1 MKISIKREQSKL
13 AYSAEREKFG
23 TQFKQIKVLMLAMMA
38 YIASATFIACSSDD
52 DNGNNGGGDGDMSV
66 SNYQRYQK
74 VVNETVKGQKKS
86 NKALLLVAFGST
98 WEQAYD
104 TFDKVV
110 DEYKAAFPDWD
121 VYLSF
126 SSAICINNARA
137 GENVDPKDY
146 YDPEHWL
153 TAIGL
158 ADYKQI
164 AVQSL
169 QVIPGEEYRRV
180 RDSYIKDFMNNRN
193 NDFTD
198 EYMKSIDRQVVL
210 GTPLIAEEEDAENL
224 AKTLNN
230 ESDIKAAVAN
240 GIVAFM
246 GHGNPEGYDY
256 FGGNVRYLQLEDALR
271 KISKNYYVGTV
282 DMDDTYAENVLEHIA
297 GGTFVY
303 QVGDLKKTITYEAN
317 DSQKAQLF
325 VLMSIAGDHA
335 HNDMADDEDDE
346 SWYSLFNAAG
356 IETEAYETNFT
367 EPCWK
372 KYKSGDEYIPGL
384 AERSAIRKLWIN
396 HTREAINK
404 LGTDEALST
413 PTTAPEE

>member
-1 MKISIKREQSKL
+1 M
-13 AYSAEREKFG
+13 
-23 TQFKQIKVLMLAMMA
+23 KQIKFLMLAMLA
-38 YIASATFIACSSDD
+38 FVTSATFTACSSDD
-52 DNGNNGGGDGDMSV
+52 DDNKSTQ
-66 SNYQRYQK
+66 SNYDKYQQA
-74 VVNETVKGQKKS
+74 VNQAVNSQKKS
-86 NKALLLVAFGST
+86 DKVILLVAFGST

-110 DEYKAAFPDWD
+110 DDYKANFSGWD

-137 GENVDPKDY
+137 GENVAPKDY

-158 ADYKQI
+158 AGYKQVV
-164 AVQSL
+164 VQSL

-180 RDSYIKDFMNNRN
+180 RDSYVKDFMNNRN
-193 NDFTD
+193 GDFTD
-198 EYMKSIDRQVVL
+198 AYMKSLDHQVVV
-210 GTPLIAEEEDAENL
+210 GTPLMAEESDAKTL
-224 AKTLNN
+224 ATTLNN
-230 ESDIKAAVAN
+230 EADVKAAVAQ

-256 FGGNVRYLQLEDALR
+256 YGGNVRYLQLEDYLRALNT
-271 KISKNYYVGTV
+271 NYYVGTV
-282 DMDDTYAENVLEHIA
+282 DMDETYAEDVLNHIA
-297 GGTFVY
+297 GGTFDY
-303 QVGDLKKTITYEAN
+303 QIGDVTKTISYPENA
-317 DSQKAQLF
+317 SKKAQLF

-346 SWYSLFNAAG
+346 SWYSMFNAAG
-356 IETEAYETNFT
+356 IETAAYETNYS
-367 EPCWK
+367 EACWK

-384 AERSAIRKLWIN
+384 AERSSVRKLWMN
-396 HTREAINK
+396 HTREAIAK

>member
-1 MKISIKREQSKL
+1 MNKI
-13 AYSAEREKFG
+13 KF
-23 TQFKQIKVLMLAMMA
+23 LMLAMMA
-38 YIASATFIACSSDD
+38 FVASATFTACNDDD
-52 DNGNNGGGDGDMSV
+52 DNKTQ
-66 SNYQRYQK
+66 SNYEKYQQA
-74 VVNETVKGQKKS
+74 VNETVKTQKSS
-86 NKALLLVAFGST
+86 NKVILLVAFGST

-110 DEYKAAFPDWD
+110 EDYKANFSGWD

-158 ADYKQI
+158 AGYQQVV
-164 AVQSL
+164 VQSL

-180 RDSYIKDFMNNRN
+180 RDSYVKDFMNNRN
-193 NDFTD
+193 GDFTD
-198 EYMKSIDRQVVL
+198 EYMKSLDLNVVV
-210 GTPLIAEEEDAENL
+210 GTPLMAEESDAQIL
-224 AKTLNN
+224 ATTLNN
-230 ESDIKAAVAN
+230 EADVKAAVAQ

-256 FGGNVRYLQLEDALR
+256 YGGNVRYLQLENYLR
-271 KISKNYYVGTV
+271 AINTNYYVGTV
-282 DMDDTYAENVLEHIA
+282 DMEDTYVDNVLEHVA
-297 GGTFVY
+297 GGKFDIA
-303 QVGDLKKTITYEAN
+303 VGDVTITMNYTAN
-317 DSQKAQLF
+317 NAKKAQLYP
-325 VLMSIAGDHA
+325 LMSIAGDHA

-346 SWYSLFNAAG
+346 SWYSMFNAAG
-356 IETEAYETNFT
+356 IATEAYETNYT

-372 KYKSGDEYIPGL
+372 KYKSGEEYIPGL
-384 AERSAIRKLWIN
+384 AERSAVRKLWMN
-396 HTREAINK
+396 HTREAIAK
-404 LGTDEALST
+404 LATEAALST

>member
-1 MKISIKREQSKL
+1 M
-13 AYSAEREKFG
+13 
-23 TQFKQIKVLMLAMMA
+23 KQIKFLMLAMLA
-38 YIASATFIACSSDD
+38 FVASATFTACSSDD
-52 DNGNNGGGDGDMSV
+52 DDNKSTQ
-66 SNYQRYQK
+66 SNYDKYQQA
-74 VVNETVKGQKKS
+74 VNQTVNSQKKS
-86 NKALLLVAFGST
+86 DKVILLVAFGST

-110 DEYKAAFPDWD
+110 DDYKANFSGWD

-158 ADYKQI
+158 AGYKQVV
-164 AVQSL
+164 VQSL

-180 RDSYIKDFMNNRN
+180 RDSYVKDFMNNRN
-193 NDFTD
+193 GDFTD
-198 EYMKSIDRQVVL
+198 AYMKSLDRQVVV
-210 GTPLIAEEEDAENL
+210 GTPLMAEESDAKTL
-224 AKTLNN
+224 ATTLNN
-230 ESDIKAAVAN
+230 EADVKAAVAQ

-256 FGGNVRYLQLEDALR
+256 YGGNVRYLQLEGYLRALNT
-271 KISKNYYVGTV
+271 NYYVGTV
-282 DMDDTYAENVLEHIA
+282 DMDETYAEDVLNHIA
-297 GGTFVY
+297 GGTFDY
-303 QVGDLKKTITYEAN
+303 QIGDVTKTISYPENA
-317 DSQKAQLF
+317 SKKAQLF

-346 SWYSLFNAAG
+346 SWYSMFNAAG
-356 IETEAYETNFT
+356 IETAAYETNYS
-367 EPCWK
+367 EACWK

-384 AERSAIRKLWIN
+384 AERSSVRKLWMN
-396 HTREAINK
+396 HTREAIAK

>member
-1 MKISIKREQSKL
+1 M
-13 AYSAEREKFG
+13 
-23 TQFKQIKVLMLAMMA
+23 KQIKFLMLAMLTVVG
-38 YIASATFIACSSDD
+38 SALFTACDSDD
-52 DNGNNGGGDGDMSV
+52 DNKSTQ
-66 SNYQRYQK
+66 SNYDRYQQA
-74 VVNETVKGQKKS
+74 VNQTVNAQKKS
-86 NKALLLVAFGST
+86 DKVILLVAFGST

-110 DEYKAAFPDWD
+110 DDYKAQFGGWD

-158 ADYKQI
+158 AGYKQVV
-164 AVQSL
+164 VQSL

-180 RDSYIKDFMNNRN
+180 RDSYVKDFMNNRN
-193 NDFTD
+193 GDFTD
-198 EYMKSIDRQVVL
+198 AYMKSLDRQVVV
-210 GTPLIAEEEDAENL
+210 GTPLMAEESDAKTL
-224 AKTLNN
+224 ATTLNN
-230 ESDIKAAVAN
+230 EADVKAAVAQ

-256 FGGNVRYLQLEDALR
+256 YGGNVRYLQLENYLR
-271 KISKNYYVGTV
+271 EINPNFYVGTV
-282 DMDDTYAENVLEHIA
+282 DMDETYAEDVLNHIA
-297 GGTFVY
+297 GGTFDY
-303 QVGDLKKTITYEAN
+303 QIGDVTKTISYPENA
-317 DSQKAQLF
+317 SKKAQLF

-346 SWYSLFNAAG
+346 SWFSMFNAAG
-356 IETEAYETNFT
+356 IETAAYETNYT
-367 EPCWK
+367 EACWK
-372 KYKSGDEYIPGL
+372 KYKSGEEYIPGL
-384 AERSAIRKLWIN
+384 AERSAVRKLWMN
-396 HTREAINK
+396 HTREAIAK

-413 PTTAPEE
+413 PTTAAE

>member
-1 MKISIKREQSKL
+1 M
-13 AYSAEREKFG
+13 
-23 TQFKQIKVLMLAMMA
+23 KQIKFLMLAMMA
-38 YIASATFIACSSDD
+38 FIASATFTACSSDD
-52 DNGNNGGGDGDMSV
+52 DNNNQ
-66 SNYQRYQK
+66 SNYEKYQQA
-74 VVNETVKGQKKS
+74 VNQTVKSQKKS
-86 NKALLLVAFGST
+86 NKVILLVAFGST

-110 DEYKAAFPDWD
+110 EDYKAQFPGWD

-158 ADYKQI
+158 EGYQQVV
-164 AVQSL
+164 VQSL

-180 RDSYIKDFMNNRN
+180 RDSYVKDFMNNRN
-193 NDFTD
+193 GDFTD
-198 EYMKSIDRQVVL
+198 AYMKSLDLNVVV
-210 GTPLIAEEEDAENL
+210 GTPLMAEESDAKTL
-224 AKTLNN
+224 ATTLNN
-230 ESDIKAAVAN
+230 EADIKAAVAQ

-256 FGGNVRYLQLEDALR
+256 YGGNVRYLQLEEYLR
-271 KISKNYYVGTV
+271 EISENYYVGTV
-282 DMDDTYAENVLEHIA
+282 DMDETYAEDVLDHIA
-297 GGTFVY
+297 GGTFDY
-303 QVGDLKKTITYEAN
+303 QIGDVTKTINYAVN
-317 DSQKAQLF
+317 DNNKAQLF

-356 IETEAYETNFT
+356 INTKAYETNYT
-367 EPCWK
+367 EACWK
-372 KYKSGDEYIPGL
+372 KYKSGEEYIPGL
-384 AERSAIRKLWIN
+384 AERSAVRKLWMN
-396 HTREAINK
+396 HTREAIAK
-404 LGTDEALST
+404 LGTEEALST
-413 PTTAPEE
+413 PTTASEE

>member
-1 MKISIKREQSKL
+1 MNKIKSM
-13 AYSAEREKFG
+13 
-23 TQFKQIKVLMLAMMA
+23 MLAMLA
-38 YIASATFIACSSDD
+38 CIACVTFSACSDD
-52 DNGNNGGGDGDMSV
+52 DDDNDAKV
-66 SNYQRYQK
+66 SNYEKYQQA
-74 VVNETVKGQKKS
+74 VNQTVNSQKKS
-86 NKALLLVAFGST
+86 DKVILLVAFGST

-110 DEYKAAFPDWD
+110 SDYKANFSGWD

-137 GENVDPKDY
+137 GENVAPKDY

-158 ADYKQI
+158 AGYKQVV
-164 AVQSL
+164 VQSL

-180 RDSYIKDFMNNRN
+180 RDSYVKDFMNNRN
-193 NDFTD
+193 GDFTD
-198 EYMKSIDRQVVL
+198 TYMKSIDKQVVV
-210 GTPLIAEEEDAENL
+210 GTPLMAETEDAEKL
-224 AKTLNN
+224 ADVLNK
-230 ESDIKAAVAN
+230 EADVKAAVQQ

-256 FGGNVRYLQLEDALR
+256 YGGNIRYLQLESYLR
-271 KISKNYYVGTV
+271 SLNPNYYVGTV
-282 DMDDTYAENVLEHIA
+282 DMDETYAEDVLKHIE
-297 GGTFVY
+297 GGDFPFT
-303 QVGDLKKTITYEAN
+303 VGDMKVAANYEAN
-317 DSQKAQLF
+317 TAKKAQLF

-356 IETEAYETNFT
+356 IETNAYETNFT
-367 EPCWK
+367 EACWK
-372 KYKSGDEYIPGL
+372 KYKAGEGYIPGL
-384 AERSAIRKLWIN
+384 AERSAVRKLWMN
-396 HTREAINK
+396 HTHEAIAK

-413 PTTAPEE
+413 PTTASEE

>member
-1 MKISIKREQSKL
+1 M
-13 AYSAEREKFG
+13 
-23 TQFKQIKVLMLAMMA
+23 KQIKFLMLAMLA
-38 YIASATFIACSSDD
+38 FVSSVTFTACSSDD
-52 DNGNNGGGDGDMSV
+52 DDNKSTQ
-66 SNYQRYQK
+66 SNYDKYQQA
-74 VVNETVKGQKKS
+74 VNQTVNSQKKS
-86 NKALLLVAFGST
+86 DKVILLVAFGST

-110 DEYKAAFPDWD
+110 DDYKANFSGWD

-137 GENVDPKDY
+137 GENVAPKDY

-158 ADYKQI
+158 AGYKQVV
-164 AVQSL
+164 VQSL

-180 RDSYIKDFMNNRN
+180 RDSYVKDFMNNRN
-193 NDFTD
+193 GDFTD
-198 EYMKSIDRQVVL
+198 AYMKSLDHQVVV
-210 GTPLIAEEEDAENL
+210 GTPLMAEESDAKTL
-224 AKTLNN
+224 ATTLNN
-230 ESDIKAAVAN
+230 EADVKAAVAQ

-256 FGGNVRYLQLEDALR
+256 YDGNVRYLQLEDYLRALNT
-271 KISKNYYVGTV
+271 NYYVGTV
-282 DMDDTYAENVLEHIA
+282 DMDETYAEDVLNHIA
-297 GGTFVY
+297 GGTFDY
-303 QVGDLKKTITYEAN
+303 QIGDVTKTISYPENA
-317 DSQKAQLF
+317 SKKAQLF

-346 SWYSLFNAAG
+346 SWYSMFNAAG
-356 IETEAYETNFT
+356 IETAAYETNYS
-367 EPCWK
+367 EACWK

-384 AERSAIRKLWIN
+384 AERSSVRKLWMN
-396 HTREAINK
+396 HTREAIAK

>member
-1 MKISIKREQSKL
+1 M
-13 AYSAEREKFG
+13 
-23 TQFKQIKVLMLAMMA
+23 KQIKYLMLVMMA
-38 YIASATFIACSSDD
+38 FIASATFTACNSDD
-52 DNGNNGGGDGDMSV
+52 DNNSPQ
-66 SNYQRYQK
+66 SNYEIYQQA
-74 VVNETVKGQKKS
+74 VNQTVNKQKSS
-86 NKALLLVAFGST
+86 NKVILLVAFGST

-110 DEYKAAFPDWD
+110 EDYKASFSGWD

-137 GENVDPKDY
+137 GENVESKDY

-158 ADYKQI
+158 AGYQQVV
-164 AVQSL
+164 VQSL

-180 RDSYIKDFMNNRN
+180 RDSYVKDFMNNRN
-193 NDFTD
+193 GDFTD
-198 EYMKSIDRQVVL
+198 KYMKSLDLNVVV
-210 GTPLIAEEEDAENL
+210 GTPLMAEESDAQTL
-224 AKTLNN
+224 ATTLNN
-230 ESDIKAAVAN
+230 EADIKAAVSQ

-256 FGGNVRYLQLEDALR
+256 YGGNIRYLQLEDYLR
-271 KISKNYYVGTV
+271 AINPNYYVGTV
-282 DMDDTYAENVLEHIA
+282 DMDQTYAEDVLQHI
-297 GGTFVY
+297 GGGKFDFE
-303 QVGDLKKTITYEAN
+303 VGDMGYTQNYDVNHSK
-317 DSQKAQLF
+317 KAQLF

-356 IETEAYETNFT
+356 IATEAYETNYT
-367 EPCWK
+367 EACWK
-372 KYKSGDEYIPGL
+372 KYKSGEEYIPGL
-384 AERSAIRKLWIN
+384 AERSAVRKLWMN
-396 HTREAINK
+396 HTRQAIAK
-404 LGTDEALST
+404 LGTEAALST

>member
-1 MKISIKREQSKL
+1 M
-13 AYSAEREKFG
+13 
-23 TQFKQIKVLMLAMMA
+23 KQIKYLMLAMMA
-38 YIASATFIACSSDD
+38 FIASATFTACNSDD
-52 DNGNNGGGDGDMSV
+52 DNSNQ
-66 SNYQRYQK
+66 SNYDRYQK
-74 VVNETVKGQKKS
+74 AVNETVNKQKSS
-86 NKALLLVAFGST
+86 NKVILLVAFGST

-104 TFDKVV
+104 TFDKIVA
-110 DEYKAAFPDWD
+110 DYKSNFSGWD

-158 ADYKQI
+158 AGYQQI
-164 AVQSL
+164 VVQSL

-180 RDSYIKDFMNNRN
+180 RDSYVKDFMNNRN
-193 NDFTD
+193 GDFTD
-198 EYMKSIDRQVVL
+198 KYMKSLDKQVVV
-210 GTPLIAEEEDAENL
+210 GTPLMAEESDAQTL
-224 AKTLNN
+224 ATTLNN
-230 ESDIKAAVAN
+230 EADVKAAVSQ

-256 FGGNVRYLQLEDALR
+256 YGGNIRYLQLEDYLRAL
-271 KISKNYYVGTV
+271 SPNYYVGTV
-282 DMDDTYAENVLEHIA
+282 DMDQTYAEDVLQHI
-297 GGTFVY
+297 GGGKFDFE
-303 QVGDLKKTITYEAN
+303 VGDMGYTQNYDVNHSK
-317 DSQKAQLF
+317 KAQLF

-346 SWYSLFNAAG
+346 SWYSLFNEAG

-367 EPCWK
+367 EACWN
-372 KYKSGDEYIPGL
+372 KYKSGEEYIPGL
-384 AERSAIRKLWIN
+384 AERSAVRKLWMN
-396 HTREAINK
+396 HTRQAIAK

>member
-1 MKISIKREQSKL
+1 M
-13 AYSAEREKFG
+13 
-23 TQFKQIKVLMLAMMA
+23 KQIKCLMLAMMA
-38 YIASATFIACSSDD
+38 FVASATFTACNSDD
-52 DNGNNGGGDGDMSV
+52 DNNNKQPE
-66 SNYQRYQK
+66 SNYDRYQK
-74 VVNETVKGQKKS
+74 AVNETVNAQKKS
-86 NKALLLVAFGST
+86 DSVILLVAFGST

-104 TFDKVV
+104 TFDKIVE
-110 DEYKAAFPDWD
+110 EYKAAFPNWD

-137 GENVDPKDY
+137 GENVAPKDY

-158 ADYKQI
+158 AAYKHI
-164 AVQSL
+164 CVQSL

-198 EYMKSIDRQVVL
+198 AYMKSLDRQVVL
-210 GTPLIAEEEDAENL
+210 GTPLMAEEEDAENL
-224 AKTLNN
+224 AVTLNS
-230 ESDIKAAVAN
+230 ESDVKAAVNN

-271 KISKNYYVGTV
+271 KINKNYYVGTV
-282 DMDDTYAENVLEHIA
+282 DMDDTYAEDVLDHIA

-303 QVGDLKKTITYEAN
+303 QVGDLVKTITYPTN
-317 DSQKAQLF
+317 DADKAQLF

-335 HNDMADDEDDE
+335 HNDMADPDDDE

-372 KYKSGDEYIPGL
+372 QYKSGDEYIPGL
-384 AERSAIRKLWIN
+384 AERSAVRKLWMN
-396 HTREAINK
+396 HTRQAINK

>member
-1 MKISIKREQSKL
+1 M
-13 AYSAEREKFG
+13 
-23 TQFKQIKVLMLAMMA
+23 KQIKFLMLAMLA
-38 YIASATFIACSSDD
+38 FVTSATFTACSSDD
-52 DNGNNGGGDGDMSV
+52 DDNKSTQ
-66 SNYQRYQK
+66 SNYDKYQQA
-74 VVNETVKGQKKS
+74 VNQAVNSQKKS
-86 NKALLLVAFGST
+86 DKVILLVAFGST

-110 DEYKAAFPDWD
+110 DDYKANFSGWD

-158 ADYKQI
+158 AGYKQVV
-164 AVQSL
+164 VQSL

-180 RDSYIKDFMNNRN
+180 RDSYVKDFMNNRN
-193 NDFTD
+193 GDFTD
-198 EYMKSIDRQVVL
+198 AYMKSLDRQVVV
-210 GTPLIAEEEDAENL
+210 GTPLMAEESDAKTL
-224 AKTLNN
+224 ATTLNN
-230 ESDIKAAVAN
+230 EADVKAAVAQ

-256 FGGNVRYLQLEDALR
+256 YGGNVRYLQLEDYLRALNT
-271 KISKNYYVGTV
+271 NYYVGTV
-282 DMDDTYAENVLEHIA
+282 DMDETYAEDVLNHIA
-297 GGTFVY
+297 GGTFDY
-303 QVGDLKKTITYEAN
+303 QIGDVTKTISYPENT
-317 DSQKAQLF
+317 SKKAQLF

-346 SWYSLFNAAG
+346 SWYSMFNAAG
-356 IETEAYETNFT
+356 IETAAYETNYS
-367 EPCWK
+367 EACWK

-384 AERSAIRKLWIN
+384 AERSAVRKLWMN
-396 HTREAINK
+396 HTREAIAK

>member
-1 MKISIKREQSKL
+1 M
-13 AYSAEREKFG
+13 
-23 TQFKQIKVLMLAMMA
+23 KQIKFLMLAMMA
-38 YIASATFIACSSDD
+38 FIASAAFTSCNKDD
-52 DNGNNGGGDGDMSV
+52 DNNNTQ
-66 SNYQRYQK
+66 SNYDRYQQAVNKTVNAQKSSSK
-74 VVNETVKGQKKS
+74 VI
-86 NKALLLVAFGST
+86 LLVAFGST

-110 DEYKAAFPDWD
+110 DDYKANFPGWD

-158 ADYKQI
+158 AGYQQI
-164 AVQSL
+164 VVQSL

-180 RDSYIKDFMNNRN
+180 RDSYVKDFMNNRN
-193 NDFTD
+193 GDFTD
-198 EYMKSIDRQVVL
+198 VYMKSLDRNVVV
-210 GTPLIAEEEDAENL
+210 GTPLMAEESDALTL
-224 AKTLNN
+224 ATTLNN
-230 ESDIKAAVAN
+230 EADVKAALAN

-256 FGGNVRYLQLEDALR
+256 YGGNIRYLQLEEYLR
-271 KISKNYYVGTV
+271 AINPNYYVGTV
-282 DMDDTYAENVLEHIA
+282 DMDETYAEDVLAHI
-297 GGTFVY
+297 GGGIYDFE
-303 QVGDLKKTITYEAN
+303 VGDMGYRQNYGEPNQSK
-317 DSQKAQLF
+317 KAQLF

-356 IETEAYETNFT
+356 IETAAYETNFT
-367 EPCWK
+367 EACWK
-372 KYKSGDEYIPGL
+372 KYKSGEEYIPGL
-384 AERSAIRKLWIN
+384 AERSAVRKLWMN
-396 HTREAINK
+396 HTRQAIAK

-413 PTTAPEE
+413 PTTASED

>member
-1 MKISIKREQSKL
+1 M
-13 AYSAEREKFG
+13 
-23 TQFKQIKVLMLAMMA
+23 KQIKFLMLAMMA
-38 YIASATFIACSSDD
+38 FIASATFTACNNDD
-52 DNGNNGGGDGDMSV
+52 DKNNDAPG
-66 SNYQRYQK
+66 SNYDRYQQA
-74 VVNETVKGQKKS
+74 VNETVNTQKKS
-86 NKALLLVAFGST
+86 NKVILLVAFGST

-110 DEYKAAFPDWD
+110 DDYKAQFSGWD
-121 VYLSF
+121 VYLAF

-158 ADYKQI
+158 AGYQQI
-164 AVQSL
+164 VVQSL

-180 RDSYIKDFMNNRN
+180 RDSYVKDFMNNRN
-193 NDFTD
+193 GDFTD
-198 EYMKSIDRQVVL
+198 KYMKSIDRQVVV
-210 GTPLIAEEEDAENL
+210 GTPLMAEETDAKTL
-224 AKTLNN
+224 ATTLNN

-256 FGGNVRYLQLEDALR
+256 YGGNIRYLQLESYLR
-271 KISKNYYVGTV
+271 DINQNYYVGTV
-282 DMDDTYAENVLEHIA
+282 DMDETYAEDVLSHIK
-297 GGTFVY
+297 GGRFDYT
-303 QVGDLKKTITYEAN
+303 VGAMGYTANYERNNAK
-317 DSQKAQLF
+317 QAQLF

-356 IETEAYETNFT
+356 IETKAYETNFT

-372 KYKSGDEYIPGL
+372 QYKSGEEYIPGL
-384 AERSAIRKLWIN
+384 AERSAVRKLWIN
-396 HTREAINK
+396 HTSQAIAK

-413 PTTAPEE
+413 PTTASE

>member
-1 MKISIKREQSKL
+1 M
-13 AYSAEREKFG
+13 
-23 TQFKQIKVLMLAMMA
+23 KQIKYLMLAMLA
-38 YIASATFIACSSDD
+38 FVTSATFTACSSDD
-52 DNGNNGGGDGDMSV
+52 DDNKSTQ
-66 SNYQRYQK
+66 SNYDKYQQA
-74 VVNETVKGQKKS
+74 VNQAVNSQKKS
-86 NKALLLVAFGST
+86 DKVILLVAFGST

-110 DEYKAAFPDWD
+110 DDYKANFSGWD

-158 ADYKQI
+158 AGYKQVV
-164 AVQSL
+164 VQSL

-180 RDSYIKDFMNNRN
+180 RDSYVKDFMNNRN
-193 NDFTD
+193 GDFTD
-198 EYMKSIDRQVVL
+198 AYMKSLDRQVVV
-210 GTPLIAEEEDAENL
+210 GTPLMAEESDAKTL
-224 AKTLNN
+224 ATTLNN
-230 ESDIKAAVAN
+230 EADVKAAVAQ

-256 FGGNVRYLQLEDALR
+256 YGGNVRYLQLEDYLRALNT
-271 KISKNYYVGTV
+271 NYYVGTV
-282 DMDDTYAENVLEHIA
+282 DMDETYAEDVLNHIA
-297 GGTFVY
+297 GGTFDY
-303 QVGDLKKTITYEAN
+303 QIGDVTKTISYPENA
-317 DSQKAQLF
+317 SKKAQLF

-346 SWYSLFNAAG
+346 SWYSMFNAAG
-356 IETEAYETNFT
+356 IETAAYETNYS
-367 EPCWK
+367 EACWK

-384 AERSAIRKLWIN
+384 AERSSVRKLWMN
-396 HTREAINK
+396 HTREAIAK

>member
-1 MKISIKREQSKL
+1 M
-13 AYSAEREKFG
+13 
-23 TQFKQIKVLMLAMMA
+23 KQIKYLMLAMMA
-38 YIASATFIACSSDD
+38 FIASATFTACNNDD
-52 DNGNNGGGDGDMSV
+52 DNSTQ
-66 SNYQRYQK
+66 SNYDRYQQA
-74 VVNETVKGQKKS
+74 VNQTVNKQKSS
-86 NKALLLVAFGST
+86 NKVILLVAFGST

-110 DEYKAAFPDWD
+110 EDYKANFSGWD

-158 ADYKQI
+158 AGYQQVV
-164 AVQSL
+164 VQSL

-180 RDSYIKDFMNNRN
+180 RDSYVKDFMNNRN
-193 NDFTD
+193 GDFTD
-198 EYMKSIDRQVVL
+198 KYMKSLDLNVVV
-210 GTPLIAEEEDAENL
+210 GTPLMAEESDAQTL
-224 AKTLNN
+224 ATTLNN
-230 ESDIKAAVAN
+230 EADIKAAVSQ

-256 FGGNVRYLQLEDALR
+256 YGGNIRYLQLEDYLR
-271 KISKNYYVGTV
+271 AINPNYYVGTV
-282 DMDDTYAENVLEHIA
+282 DMDQTYAEDVLQHI
-297 GGTFVY
+297 GGGKFDIE
-303 QVGDLKKTITYEAN
+303 VGDMGYTQNYDVNHSK
-317 DSQKAQLF
+317 KAQLF

-356 IETEAYETNFT
+356 IATEAYETNYT
-367 EPCWK
+367 EACWK
-372 KYKSGDEYIPGL
+372 KYKSGEEYIPGL
-384 AERSAIRKLWIN
+384 AERSAVRKLWMN
-396 HTREAINK
+396 HTRQAIAK
-404 LGTDEALST
+404 LGTEEALST

>member
-1 MKISIKREQSKL
+1 M
-13 AYSAEREKFG
+13 
-23 TQFKQIKVLMLAMMA
+23 KQIKFFMLAMLA
-38 YIASATFIACSSDD
+38 FVTSATFTACSSDD
-52 DNGNNGGGDGDMSV
+52 DDNKSTQ
-66 SNYQRYQK
+66 SNYDKYQQA
-74 VVNETVKGQKKS
+74 VNQTVNSQKKS
-86 NKALLLVAFGST
+86 DKVILLVAFGST

-110 DEYKAAFPDWD
+110 DDYKANFSGWD

-158 ADYKQI
+158 AGYKQVV
-164 AVQSL
+164 VQSL

-180 RDSYIKDFMNNRN
+180 RDSYVKDFMNNRN
-193 NDFTD
+193 GDFTD
-198 EYMKSIDRQVVL
+198 AYMKSLDRQVVV
-210 GTPLIAEEEDAENL
+210 GTPLMAEESDAKTL
-224 AKTLNN
+224 ATTLNN
-230 ESDIKAAVAN
+230 EADVKAAVAQ

-256 FGGNVRYLQLEDALR
+256 YGGNVRYLQLEDYLRALNT
-271 KISKNYYVGTV
+271 NYYVGTV
-282 DMDDTYAENVLEHIA
+282 DMDETYAEDVLNHIA
-297 GGTFVY
+297 GGTFDY
-303 QVGDLKKTITYEAN
+303 QIGDVTKTISYPENA
-317 DSQKAQLF
+317 SKKAQLF

-346 SWYSLFNAAG
+346 SWFSMFNAAG
-356 IETEAYETNFT
+356 IETAAYETNYS
-367 EPCWK
+367 EACWK

-384 AERSAIRKLWIN
+384 AERSSVRKLWMN
-396 HTREAINK
+396 HTREAIAK